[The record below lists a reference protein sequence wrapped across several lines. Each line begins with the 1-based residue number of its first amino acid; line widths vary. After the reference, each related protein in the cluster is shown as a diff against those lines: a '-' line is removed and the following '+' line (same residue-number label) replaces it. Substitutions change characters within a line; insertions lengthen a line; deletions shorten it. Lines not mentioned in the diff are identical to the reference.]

1 MRKNFDLSAYLV
13 IGSENTEKPVEEVV
27 KAAVMAGFT
36 FIQVREKKLS
46 AREIISTLE
55 KCAAVI
61 SELGKSSSVN
71 LVVNDRL
78 DIALAAIERGIKVD
92 GVHVGQSDIPVDV
105 CRKYLGEDKIIGLSA
120 RTENLIDYV
129 KTADVTNIDYFGAA
143 PVHTTPTK
151 LDAGLT
157 ADGQLITHNFDEL
170 AKLAQVSPIPIV
182 AGGGVK
188 LEDIPQLAAT
198 KVDGF
203 FVVSAVAGVENPFN
217 AASELV
223 NAWKNFGRIETAKK

>member
-13 IGSENTEKPVEEVV
+13 IGSENTNKPVEEVV

-36 FIQVREKKLS
+36 FVQIREKNSS

-55 KCAAVI
+55 KCAEII
-61 SELGKSSSVN
+61 SELGKSSSVS

-105 CRKYLGEDKIIGLSA
+105 CRKYLGEEKIIGLSA

-129 KTADVTNIDYFGAA
+129 KTFDVKDIDYFGAA

-157 ADGQLITHNFDEL
+157 AEGKLITHNFEEL
-170 AKLAQVSPIPIV
+170 SKLAQISPIPIV

-188 LEDIPQLAAT
+188 LNDIPKLAAT
-198 KVDGF
+198 KVAGF
-203 FVVSAVAGVENPFN
+203 FVVSAVAGAENPFN
-217 AASELV
+217 AAAELV
-223 NAWKNFGRIETAKK
+223 NAWKSFKIR

>member
-1 MRKNFDLSAYLV
+1 MKNFDLSAYLV
-13 IGSENTEKPVEEVV
+13 IGSENTKKPVEEVV

-36 FIQVREKKLS
+36 FIQIREKNKS

-105 CRKYLGEDKIIGLSA
+105 CRKYLGANKIIGLSA

-129 KTADVTNIDYFGAA
+129 KTADVKDIDYFGAA

-157 ADGQLITHNFDEL
+157 SEGILITHNFDEL
-170 AKLAQVSPIPIV
+170 AKLAKISPIPIV

-188 LEDIPQLAAT
+188 LEDIPQLAGT
-198 KVDGF
+198 GVDGF
-203 FVVSAVAGVENPFN
+203 FVVSAVAGAENPFD
-217 AASELV
+217 AATQLV
-223 NAWKNFGRIETAKK
+223 TAWKNFKG

>member
-1 MRKNFDLSAYLV
+1 MMKNFDLSAYLV
-13 IGSENTEKPVEEVV
+13 IGSENTKKPVEEIV

-36 FIQVREKKLS
+36 FIQIREKNKS

-78 DIALAAIERGIKVD
+78 DIALAAIERGIKID
-92 GVHVGQSDIPVDV
+92 GIHVGQSDIPVDV
-105 CRKYLGEDKIIGLSA
+105 CRKYLGANKIIGLSA

-129 KTADVTNIDYFGAA
+129 KTADVKDIDYFGAA

-157 ADGQLITHNFDEL
+157 SEGILITHNFDEL
-170 AKLAQVSPIPIV
+170 AKLAKISPIPIV

-188 LEDIPQLAAT
+188 LEDIPQLANA

-203 FVVSAVAGVENPFN
+203 FVVSAVAGAENPFEE
-217 AASELV
+217 AYKLV
-223 NAWKNFGRIETAKK
+223 NAWKNFSK

>member
-1 MRKNFDLSAYLV
+1 MRKNFNLQAYLV
-13 IGSENTEKPVEEVV
+13 IGSENTEKPVEEIV

-36 FIQVREKKLS
+36 FVQIRDKNSS
-46 AREIISTLE
+46 AREIILTLE
-55 KCAAVI
+55 KCAKVI
-61 SELGKSSSVN
+61 SELGKSSSVA

-105 CRKYLGEDKIIGLSA
+105 CRKYLGEEKIIGLSA

-129 KTADVTNIDYFGAA
+129 KNADVTNIDYFGAA
-143 PVHTTPTK
+143 PIHKTSTK

-157 ADGQLITHNFDEL
+157 ADGKFVTHNFDEL
-170 AKLAQVSPIPIV
+170 STLAKISPIPIV

-188 LEDIPQLAAT
+188 LADIPQLAAT
-198 KVDGF
+198 NVDGF
-203 FVVSAVAGVENPFN
+203 FVVSAVAGAENPFD
-217 AASELV
+217 AASQLV
-223 NAWKNFGRIETAKK
+223 NAWKLNRG